1 MGRHLNLID
10 GWKGFVMDVIVS
22 GRNIEIGQ
30 ALNSYISD
38 TIKNTADK
46 YFGKP
51 IDAAVTVSRNGSV
64 FHVECQ
70 VHAIHG
76 VNLHSHAE
84 DADVY
89 SSFDLAAEK
98 LEKQLRRLKRKIK
111 NHHDST
117 KSPETS

>member
-1 MGRHLNLID
+1 
-10 GWKGFVMDVIVS
+10 MDVIVS

-30 ALNSYISD
+30 ALNSHISD
-38 TIKNTADK
+38 TIKSAADK

-51 IDAAVTVSRNGSV
+51 IDAAVTVSRHGPMY
-64 FHVECQ
+64 HVECQ

-76 VNLHSHAE
+76 VNLRSHAE
-84 DADVY
+84 DPDVY

-117 KSPETS
+117 REAGIL